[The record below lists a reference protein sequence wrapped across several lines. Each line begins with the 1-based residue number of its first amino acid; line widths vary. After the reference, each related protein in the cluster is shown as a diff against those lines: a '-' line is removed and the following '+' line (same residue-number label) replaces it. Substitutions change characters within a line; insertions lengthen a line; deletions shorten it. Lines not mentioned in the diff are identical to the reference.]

1 LYYKGLVSGR
11 SHLILA
17 LAAICAAP
25 AALSALSGPVESAT
39 GWPVTRLVASAFAAL
54 GVTDRS
60 PLSVRQD
67 WYFGAYILAPLAGT
81 AIAVS
86 AVVARTRPWWPFALA
101 ASAGALVA
109 VFWTV
114 WSLLDA

>member
-1 LYYKGLVSGR
+1 VSGR
-11 SHLILA
+11 SNLILA
-17 LAAICAAP
+17 LAATCAAP
-25 AALSALSGPVESAT
+25 AVLSALSGPLEAAT
-39 GWPVTRLVASAFAAL
+39 GWPATRLVASAFSAL
-54 GVTDRS
+54 GVTNHS

-101 ASAGALVA
+101 ASAGTLVA